1 MKGKIFILTD
11 KPRAFFT
18 DNRYINPNDCKVIT
32 QYEDLDGVGEGIII
46 AATYDYHD
54 SAFSDLEDRIL
65 TKAIKKGITYV
76 DVKK

>member
-1 MKGKIFILTD
+1 MKDKIFVLTD
-11 KPRAFFT
+11 KPRAFFI

-32 QYEDLDGVGEGIII
+32 NLEDIAGIDKGIII

-54 SAFSDLEDRIL
+54 SAFSDLEDQIL
-65 TKAIKKGITYV
+65 KRAIKKGISYV